1 MNKEHLVSFTEALAQ
16 KDCSRA
22 LECLA
27 ETVDLSPYMGPGDV
41 LRAIQ
46 ASDDSLELL
55 VAYSSLMAEALIA
68 KTTLGKGLYKEWS
81 SQKVLESLDKRVTRR
96 KTNNT
101 AVYPYYII
109 YWRDAI
115 AKEQLQLSGKESFN
129 IAESGALADREA
141 LNDYFMALPIR
152 MDRFA
157 YTYSR
162 IGQADVNKLLD
173 FAQELRFMDISP
185 EQQWQLQLLIPQ
197 LEELKAMDSN
207 IKVQSSLLKKLSKK
221 LYK

>member
-81 SQKVLESLDKRVTRR
+81 SQKVLESLGKRVTRR

-129 IAESGALADREA
+129 IAESGALADRET

-173 FAQELRFMDISP
+173 FAEELRFMDISP